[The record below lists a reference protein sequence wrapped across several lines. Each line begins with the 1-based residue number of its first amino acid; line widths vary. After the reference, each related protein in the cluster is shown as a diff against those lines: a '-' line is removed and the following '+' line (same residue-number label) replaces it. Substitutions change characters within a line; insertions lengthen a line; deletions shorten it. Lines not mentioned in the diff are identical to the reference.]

1 MPRRSPV
8 AAKRCGLLKTVYE
21 TNGEKYTGEWK
32 DDLREGTRASS
43 SGVLRV
49 CVGVLVC
56 CSGRSDPIPH
66 LLINRSVRCRRRPQ
80 SGAAGKGTCITK
92 SNTIYDGDWIAG
104 NRQGFGVRSVI
115 RKGKHAKE
123 YSGGWVNNKKQG
135 YGANFYANGDTFE
148 GEWFEGMRS
157 GWGRHAFANGDVYEG
172 DFRENK
178 MHGKGKFTYADGNV
192 YEGDFRENKMHGK
205 GKFTYASG
213 NAYEGDFR
221 DNKMHD
227 SRAKFTFASGQV
239 KYGEY
244 ANDARIRWL

>member
-1 MPRRSPV
+1 MPLPKPPPPAEQRWKKNEAR
-8 AAKRCGLLKTVYE
+8 AKRCGLLKTVYE

-32 DDLREGTRASS
+32 DDLRE
-43 SGVLRV
+43 
-49 CVGVLVC
+49 
-56 CSGRSDPIPH
+56 
-66 LLINRSVRCRRRPQ
+66 
-80 SGAAGKGTCITK
+80 GKGTCITK

-172 DFRENK
+172 EWLEDECNGTGLLLLANGNRYEGEWLNHLK
-178 MHGKGKFTYADGNV
+178 HGEGKFFYLDKGQLYIGTWI
-192 YEGDFRENKMHGK
+192 EGIPKCGEFIDLQRQ
-205 GKFTYASG
+205 
-213 NAYEGDFR
+213 NAEDPTQYPLPELGVKNPR
-221 DNKMHD
+221 D
-227 SRAKFTFASGQV
+227 V
-239 KYGEY
+239 LGEAAAAQY
-244 ANDARIRWL
+244 DAFEDKLDALGL